1 MRKFLIQNEYG
12 EKIELQGGSIFLHS
26 PSGLGFQ
33 DNIEYMEADGFY
45 IETYREPA
53 QVEKSGTIVFK
64 PTEAYKSYFEFMNWI
79 FAAEKLTL
87 GYNPCGTWYYTD
99 IDITSLDKGE
109 LGVGGTL
116 EIPVVFMPTSPI
128 YAPLNLNLTI
138 NGDNP
143 QDIKMYTYRYPYRY
157 SASAK
162 SGVLDFT
169 IDAQIASDF
178 SVSIAGPVSAPI
190 LTAKRMDTGNTIGR
204 IDLSAVSTTEGETLV
219 FDTRPKRSGA
229 RLETTDGSTDLTG
242 YIGINSDAPTFFQ
255 FPANVPL
262 ELELSATSLIGVTA
276 NIRVYRYYRTV

>member
-1 MRKFLIQNEYG
+1 MYG
-12 EKIELQGGSIFLHS
+12 
-26 PSGLGFQ
+26 PSGLGFE
-33 DNIEYMEADGFY
+33 DNIEYMETDGYY
-45 IETYREPA
+45 IETYREPS
-53 QVEKSGTIVFK
+53 QIEKSGTLVFK
-64 PTEAYKSYFEFMNWI
+64 PTEAYKSYFDFVNWI
-79 FAAEKLTL
+79 FAAESLTL
-87 GYNPCGTWYYTD
+87 GYNPSGTWYYMDVD
-99 IDITSLDKGE
+99 ISSMEKEE

-116 EIPVVFMPTSPI
+116 EIPTVFMPTSPI

-138 NGDNP
+138 SGDDP
-143 QDIKMYTYRYPYRY
+143 QDIKLYTYNYPYRY

-204 IDLSAVSTTEGETLV
+204 IDLSAVSATEGETLV
-219 FDTRPKRSGA
+219 FDTRPKRAGA

-255 FPANVPL
+255 LPANVPL